1 MSKNVVFM
9 GVVGWNYFLSSRWC
23 LYSLTKRM
31 LNYSFNS
38 PLFHL
43 SLSLSLS
50 LCLEIGAIWLAGPSR
65 NKRCEAGL
73 GEGVA
78 VFYEPLKFYSSLHRG
93 SLRPRGR
100 HALNK
105 LSSFL
110 HPLRPNICLPTLPSP
125 LTRSPPNPSTHRLNG
140 LFIVWCS
147 SPTSSFFPS
156 LALPLSVFRP
166 PLVFSGVEVWLMWFV
181 RMFVLRVDSSCV
193 SVWVHACASA
203 TYVQYVYKFLWRVV
217 LFPLLLCFMG
227 AYQTF

>member
-9 GVVGWNYFLSSRWC
+9 GVVGWNCFLSSRWC

-43 SLSLSLS
+43 SLSRSLFLSLS

-110 HPLRPNICLPTLPSP
+110 HPLRPNICLPSP

-156 LALPLSVFRP
+156 LCVSPSTCVQWCGGLTHVVRP
-166 PLVFSGVEVWLMWFV
+166 HVCPSCG
-181 RMFVLRVDSSCV
+181 FVLRECV
-193 SVWVHACASA
+193 SPC
-203 TYVQYVYKFLWRVV
+203 
-217 LFPLLLCFMG
+217 LCERYIR
-227 AYQTF
+227 AVCL